1 MALFPMSSTLSP
13 LNVDLTI
20 AQTQA
25 VTLGQGSLTDSTPD
39 LTALISGPA
48 IFLMSL
54 FLLSAM
60 IAVLVELRAERKDS

>member
-13 LNVDLTI
+13 LNVDLAI

-25 VTLGQGSLTDSTPD
+25 VSLAQRSLTDSTPD
-39 LTALISGPA
+39 LTALVSGPA
-48 IFLMSL
+48 IFLMAL

-60 IAVLVELRAERKDS
+60 IAVIFEMRAERKDA